1 MKRDTVNYLVV
12 GLFVGG
18 VAMAFLV
25 LMHFVT
31 GRAGPSDLYHAFYDN
46 VAGVKFGTGVF
57 YEGYRVGQVEEIEP
71 TPAPTGMRYKVS
83 FSVAKDWRIPV
94 DSVAEVIAAGL
105 IAQVQIQIQEGRSTE
120 HLRPGAEIRGVQH
133 ADLFSALSEAA
144 TGFSDL
150 SESGV
155 GPVLRNLD
163 RRISQVADE
172 FVTFRRDELSPL
184 VRNLDTRVNGELAP
198 QATRVLGRLETSA
211 ARLEHLLGPTT
222 DARVGR
228 LLDHADEAAVQLTH
242 LLAAFD
248 GTRRRMDAALVR
260 LDALVAANENDLA
273 GSITHA
279 RSSLEKMDT
288 TLTTIAEDID
298 TLMYNL
304 SGGARQ
310 MHELARELRANPSR
324 ILRSPEPVVEGTP

>member
-12 GLFVGG
+12 GLFVSA
-18 VAMAFLV
+18 VAVAFLV

-31 GRAGPSDLYHAFYDN
+31 GRTGPSDLYHAYYEN
-46 VAGVKFGTGVF
+46 VTGLKFGTGVF

-71 TPAPTGMRYKVS
+71 TPAPAGMRYKVS

-105 IAQVQIQIQEGRSTE
+105 MAQVQIQIQEGRSAE
-120 HLRPGAEIRGVQH
+120 HLRPGAEIRGVQQT
-133 ADLFSALSEAA
+133 DLFSALSEAA

-172 FVTFRRDELSPL
+172 FVTFRREELSPF
-184 VRNLDTRVNGELAP
+184 VRNLDTHVNGELAP

-211 ARLEHLLGPTT
+211 ARLEHLLGAANE
-222 DARVGR
+222 ARVGR

-242 LLAAFD
+242 LLAGFD
-248 GTRRRMDAALVR
+248 DTRRRMDTALAR
-260 LDALVAANENDLA
+260 LDALVAANEDDVTRGVA
-273 GSITHA
+273 HA
-279 RSSLEKMDT
+279 RSSLERMDT
-288 TLTTIAEDID
+288 TLTVINEDID

-310 MHELARELRANPSR
+310 MHELARELRSNPSR
-324 ILRSPEPVVEGTP
+324 ILRSPEPVAEGTP